1 MHSLWFDF
9 EQSYATLTMQG
20 WAVVLLGANELLW
33 RWKQRTYILHL
44 LNAPYQS
51 KAPLNNHFI
60 QSKELFMLRLLP
72 PFAQCVCMKSAHS
85 ETSLEWGLLSYSS
98 CTAISLSINTVSP
111 DFQPALTGPWEPGN
125 LAEAAEAEERGPK
138 DRWKT
143 RATSHWSESV
153 SFISFGVGYKLKARP
168 PAGTS

>member
-1 MHSLWFDF
+1 MQHSLCRA
-9 EQSYATLTMQG
+9 EQLYCWVPMSCCGGENSVPIFYTCLTPH
-20 WAVVLLGANELLW
+20 
-33 RWKQRTYILHL
+33 I
-44 LNAPYQS
+44 

-125 LAEAAEAEERGPK
+125 VAEAAEAEERGPK

-153 SFISFGVGYKLKARP
+153 SFISFGVGYKLKTRP